1 MRRSSP
7 TAPASPFVPTLH
19 CTNTTTTLVT
29 DSSSSTSS
37 LRAPANSSPPPGNAL
52 QRGARAESAGT
63 SPPDAADNLDWL
75 EEFEIGAENS
85 DRGSVRVGNS
95 PAQMSQRLAPR
106 LRTPSADAA
115 WRRYTDSAFLHR
127 VRQHGLEL
135 PLTGG
140 VYPAPFDAGANSI
153 KPEYTDWTRKAIAE
167 LNAVGAISTW
177 IDHVRAGHATG
188 DTPWLI
194 MPLIVEPKPG
204 RPGKFRLIHDCR
216 HLNALLDKFPFKM
229 ESLDQFVKQLSF
241 MDKLF
246 SVDIESAYHHIE
258 IAPRHRTLVGFRFEN
273 VTYVYNVL
281 PFGLT
286 TSASVFCAFTEVTA
300 RAVRAS
306 GLVSALIVYVD
317 DFGGSVGQHR
327 DRERMDSILSLICSF
342 GWVLAPDKVI
352 DRMDCDIKL
361 LGFILDTHSMTI
373 NVPDGRRAKL
383 EATARTVWQNRT
395 CVPVRTVCQLAGQ
408 VMSMQLA
415 LGLVCRLR
423 SRYLLHSVRDAARR
437 NDYRGS
443 TRLCQRAAN
452 EAQLFA
458 FELDSLEAQPMH
470 KHLRVADYVL
480 HCDASDHA
488 LAAIVVKAPDGE
500 EVRTPFYRRLGHH
513 EATWS
518 SSLRE
523 LTGYRDAYFTLSGRH
538 DLRGRVVEIVGDS
551 LCCHYIFRNGGSQTV
566 DDETGQLLLTEVLL
580 DLLSKAAADGAEVR
594 FRWVRREFV
603 QDADDLS
610 KVIDKMDFGLR
621 PDWLAYVRH
630 TFGSWDIDRFAAA
643 HNTTAARFNSLF
655 DSTSSEA
662 VDAMAQD
669 WSIGVSYILPN
680 FHIIDQILDKI
691 ERDNA
696 EVVIIVP
703 EWPHKAWWRRVYSG
717 AWRARLVKAEM
728 IPARTL
734 TPYNDHCFFSTD
746 FTTALLVMRT
756 SKL

>member
-1 MRRSSP
+1 M
-7 TAPASPFVPTLH
+7 
-19 CTNTTTTLVT
+19 
-29 DSSSSTSS
+29 
-37 LRAPANSSPPPGNAL
+37 
-52 QRGARAESAGT
+52 
-63 SPPDAADNLDWL
+63 
-75 EEFEIGAENS
+75 
-85 DRGSVRVGNS
+85 
-95 PAQMSQRLAPR
+95 
-106 LRTPSADAA
+106 
-115 WRRYTDSAFLHR
+115 
-127 VRQHGLEL
+127 
-135 PLTGG
+135 
-140 VYPAPFDAGANSI
+140 
-153 KPEYTDWTRKAIAE
+153 
-167 LNAVGAISTW
+167 
-177 IDHVRAGHATG
+177 
-188 DTPWLI
+188 
-194 MPLIVEPKPG
+194 
-204 RPGKFRLIHDCR
+204 
-216 HLNALLDKFPFKM
+216 
-229 ESLDQFVKQLSF
+229 
-241 MDKLF
+241 
-246 SVDIESAYHHIE
+246 
-258 IAPRHRTLVGFRFEN
+258 
-273 VTYVYNVL
+273 YNVL

-327 DRERMDSILSLICSF
+327 DRARMDSILDLIRSF

-373 NVPDGRRAKL
+373 NVPDGRRFKL
-383 EATARTVWQNRT
+383 EATARTVWQQRT
-395 CVPVRTVCQLAGQ
+395 WVPVRTVCQLAGQ

-415 LGLVCRLR
+415 LGLTCRLR

-437 NDYRGS
+437 NDYRGH
-443 TRLCQRAAN
+443 TCLCQRAAA

-458 FELDSLEAQPMH
+458 YELDSLEAQPMH
-470 KHLRVADYVL
+470 KHRRVADYVL

-488 LAAIVVKAPDGE
+488 LAAIVIKAPDGE
-500 EVRTPFYRRLGHH
+500 DVRTPFYRRLGHH

-580 DLLSKAAADGAEVR
+580 DLLNKAASDGAEVR

-610 KVIDKMDFGLR
+610 KFVDKMDFGLR
-621 PDWLAYVRH
+621 PDWLAHVCR
-630 TFGSWDIDRFAAA
+630 TFGTWDIDRFAAA
-643 HNTTAARFNSLF
+643 QNTTTTTRFNSLF

-669 WSIGVSYILPN
+669 WSIGVSFILPN
-680 FHIIDQILDKI
+680 FHVIDQIMDKI

-696 EVVIIVP
+696 EVLLIVP
-703 EWPHKAWWRRVYSG
+703 EWPHKAWWRRAYSG
-717 AWRARLVKAEM
+717 AWRARLAKAEM

-734 TPYNDHCFFSTD
+734 AAHNEHCFFRAD

-756 SKL
+756 KKL